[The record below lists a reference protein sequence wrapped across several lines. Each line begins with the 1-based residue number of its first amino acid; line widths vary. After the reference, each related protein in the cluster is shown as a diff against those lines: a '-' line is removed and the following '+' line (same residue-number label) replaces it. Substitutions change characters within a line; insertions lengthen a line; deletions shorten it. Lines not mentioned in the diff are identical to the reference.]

1 MIQLN
6 FSQICHVDTHGDTNV
21 GGTQLREMNSFF
33 KDTLPIVLAHFYV
46 TPNSLLITVSV
57 LMLIATVVI
66 CQEMMKLRSLLVGF
80 QKAVYLSE
88 FFTKTFIKAV

>member
-1 MIQLN
+1 
-6 FSQICHVDTHGDTNV
+6 
-21 GGTQLREMNSFF
+21 MNGFF

-80 QKAVYLSE
+80 QKAVYLSILE
-88 FFTKTFIKAV
+88 FFPEHLSKLSMKHFERCKHIHY